1 MTGSSSKLLQIQGKW
16 YQDRKKKTNL
26 RQKKTKPEAKKIPK
40 TILHPWPWQ
49 LRPSTSMRYFPAAGR
64 CRCRCQ
70 DLANVWATW
79 RSQCRELWANV
90 FWESWGCRCQKRW
103 WGGMPSETYLETSEG
118 KKTCGFPGQIATWNP
133 TFPIPALQQTPQ
145 KLSKNHL
152 PSMAPSI
159 KSPGFISADGRPLG
173 SGRHLRDRGALP
185 WGPAAGGGAAVAFAA
200 TEEACALYS
209 AGKVVTWGQALAGWE
224 QDLGSTDFS
233 TFDDSRVVLGKLI
246 GLCGWCWCT
255 MGMEQSAPYCG
266 KCFFPWWLVGM
277 ESWGQE

>member
-1 MTGSSSKLLQIQGKW
+1 MPKCDKYHAKWKANIAKCSKYHAKCKVTMPKCSKYHAKRQVLVPNCCKYKANGTGKES
-16 YQDRKKKTNL
+16 KKTNP
-26 RQKKTKPEAKKIPK
+26 KPEAKKNKTWGKKIPK

-103 WGGMPSETYLETSEG
+103 WGRYPSETYLETSEG

-159 KSPGFISADGRPLG
+159 KSPGFISADGRPLAP
-173 SGRHLRDRGALP
+173 GRHLRDRGALP
-185 WGPAAGGGAAVAFAA
+185 WGPAAGGGAARGLRGDGGGLRAVFSG
-200 TEEACALYS
+200 E
-209 AGKVVTWGQALAGWE
+209 GG
-224 QDLGSTDFS
+224 DLGTSTG
-233 TFDDSRVVLGKLI
+233 RLGA
-246 GLCGWCWCT
+246 GPGEH
-255 MGMEQSAPYCG
+255 G
-266 KCFFPWWLVGM
+266 F
-277 ESWGQE
+277 